1 MENKQSARSP
11 HYGKIVAYDTQG
23 RVIQE
28 IDMLRIKVEHDN
40 VDFTI
45 GGILTYAVKHE
56 GEVAVLKDKV
66 AALQE
71 QNKLQDERIVALEE
85 NIKALVLA
93 VQNLSSVIQ
102 GTEIMAGE

>member
-1 MENKQSARSP
+1 MEYKQSARSP

-28 IDMLRIKVEHDN
+28 LDVLRLKVEHDG

-45 GGILTYAVKHE
+45 GGILSYAVKHE
-56 GEVAVLKDKV
+56 GEVTILKQKV
-66 AALQE
+66 ADLE
-71 QNKLQDERIVALEE
+71 KQNKEQDERIMALEE
-85 NIKALVLA
+85 NMKALVLA

-102 GTEIMAGE
+102 GTEIIAGE

>member
-1 MENKQSARSP
+1 MEYKQSARSP

-28 IDMLRIKVEHDN
+28 LDMLRIKVEHDG

-56 GEVAVLKDKV
+56 GEVIILKEKV
-66 AALQE
+66 RLLEE
-71 QNKLQDERIVALEE
+71 QNKEQNERIMALEE
-85 NIKALVLA
+85 NLKSLVVA
-93 VQNLSSVIQ
+93 VQNLSDVIK
-102 GTEIMAGE
+102 GTEIIVGE